1 MADSGAV
8 EGAGEDVVE
17 KIYIWQPCILFFLG
31 LVQYNVIF
39 YFQQRWLLKLL
50 IY

>member
-17 KIYIWQPCILFFLG
+17 KTYIYG
-31 LVQYNVIF
+31 NHIF
-39 YFQQRWLLKLL
+39 CFS
-50 IY
+50 